1 MNEITIF
8 WIEDNPIQTNN
19 DEINGKEYPK
29 LLHKDFFSYCIF
41 QHPKQV
47 EEYLLMIDKL
57 NGRATSLAGECHKA
71 LPDIIVFDYQ
81 LAQAISGSNAGLK
94 YMDNDHY
101 EYLKST
107 SASHQL
113 KNTFKNLFEKETLFL
128 DTDDVRN
135 ELYKA
140 DKFKAEL
147 KAEEILSDDEFG
159 LYCGITILREFKE
172 YITVGVPATI
182 NKVDKKR
189 TMSYNSL
196 FYEWINSYDLKGAI
210 ERPAK
215 KEEMKDWA
223 KILNFSADLLRK
235 RIETQIQTGKAT
247 PDYSQLNALAEGNIP
262 DERIF
267 SFETIYGKRD
277 LSLDGLFIDKSNDV
291 EPEAKDDFIQFVNE
305 KKKALAKLNSKK
317 EELGKAN
324 GTNDEEKKR
333 IKKQLDEVLSSISEL
348 NKKIE
353 ALENF
358 NKNERNIE
366 IWRFANTILSRLPI
380 SLSVI
385 KKANETATTLWNTYL
400 NEFEDRIVLSD
411 YSSRNGS
418 LNATETAYLEEVKKR
433 LGVNSATGLIAN
445 ECSIQT
451 LLTNKATSGVD
462 AIRLTT
468 LITLTKATIE
478 LEKQRVESG
487 FSEKYPS
494 FTKYEYLDILY
505 PKANFKIPLLLSM
518 NVETDKDGFTEQ
530 ARSWLSNNLTDKTN
544 KVTIGNIFKIE
555 NWILKGEKEILK
567 SLFYKDSKYYPQ
579 WIK

>member
-29 LLHKDFFSYCIF
+29 FLHKNFFSYCIF

-47 EEYLLMIDKL
+47 EEYLSMVNKL
-57 NGRATSLAGECHKA
+57 NGTTASLAEECHRA

-94 YMDNDHY
+94 YTDNDHY

-113 KNTFKNLFEKETLFL
+113 KKTFNDLFEKETLFL

-140 DKFKAEL
+140 DKFKAEIN
-147 KAEEILSDDEFG
+147 AEEILSDDEFG
-159 LYCGITILREFKE
+159 LYCGISIVREFKE

-215 KEEMKDWA
+215 REEMKDWS
-223 KILNFSADLLRK
+223 KILEFSANLLRT
-235 RIETQIQTGKAT
+235 RIATQIQTGKAT

-277 LSLDGLFIDKSNDV
+277 LPLDGLFIDITDKTEQNTKIT
-291 EPEAKDDFIQFVNE
+291 EWT
-305 KKKALAKLNSKK
+305 
-317 EELGKAN
+317 N
-324 GTNDEEKKR
+324 G
-333 IKKQLDEVLSSISEL
+333 IL
-348 NKKIE
+348 NK
-353 ALENF
+353 LPLT
-358 NKNERNIE
+358 
-366 IWRFANTILSRLPI
+366 NT
-380 SLSVI
+380 VI
-385 KKANETATTLWNTYL
+385 KKSNETATTLWNTYL

-411 YSSRNGS
+411 YSSRKER
-418 LNATETAYLEEVKKR
+418 LNAAETAYLKEVKTR
-433 LGVNSATGLIAN
+433 LVVNPTTGLIAD
-445 ECSIQT
+445 ERSIQT
-451 LLTNKATSGVD
+451 LLNKEDSSI
-462 AIRLTT
+462 IRLTT
-468 LITLTKATIE
+468 LITISQAAIE

-487 FSEKYPS
+487 FNEKYPPL
-494 FTKYEYLDILY
+494 TADEYFNILY
-505 PKANFKIPLLLSM
+505 PKANLGTKKSQTILLPM
-518 NVETDKDGFTEQ
+518 NFSSTEEKDSAMDSAKKWLMRGLATDDC
-530 ARSWLSNNLTDKTN
+530 
-544 KVTIGNIFKIE
+544 KVKQGDVFQFE
-555 NWILKGEKEILK
+555 SWILKGEKEILK
-567 SLFYKDSKYYPQ
+567 SLFYKDSKYFPQ
-579 WIK
+579 WLK